1 MTFLEK
7 QPERNY
13 KMKKKLLSIIAIFIL
28 LISLTSCGGDIDKS
42 SVKIIDVAL
51 TDEDYAFVCKKN
63 NISLVF
69 DFNEFLAE
77 IKENGEFNKI
87 IAKYFEGEGEKV
99 GYPITTGDVVNDS
112 EKFVV
117 ATNCP
122 FEPFEYIGD
131 DGKIYGVDIEIAAAY
146 AESRGLELVVKNIDF
161 DSIFLQVEN
170 GYADIGMAGIT
181 VSEERERIYSFT
193 NTYFAA
199 SQKLIVSADCS
210 DFDNCKTADE
220 VNEILS
226 SLSGVKIGYQIG
238 TTGGM
243 YVNGDEDWGYVGFS
257 NIEGKG
263 YLTGQEAIMDLS
275 NGNIYAVIIDE
286 APANALL
293 KSTAPWAEKIS
304 VFINTMKSEYF
315 RDLLVIGLLNTVKVA
330 VFGLIIGIFVGTL
343 IAVIKVAPMYSAAIR
358 ILDKI
363 TSVYV
368 AIFRGTP
375 MVVQLLLAYYVILPA
390 LGIKNIEALSVGI
403 TVFGLNSGAYVSEIM
418 RGGLNSVDRGQLEAG
433 RALGLSYNTSM
444 IKIVI
449 PQAIKNILPTLGN
462 EFITLIKETS
472 ILSFITVYDIYTA
485 LSTIGS
491 KNYEKMI
498 PFIVMALIYI
508 ALVLIITFAVKTME
522 ATLSKSDKKKGKE

>member
-1 MTFLEK
+1 
-7 QPERNY
+7 
-13 KMKKKLLSIIAIFIL
+13 MKKGIRIFISVL
-28 LISLTSCGGDIDKS
+28 MVLAVVISLASCDSGVDEGA
-42 SVKIIDVAL
+42 VKIVDIAL
-51 TDEDYAFVCKKN
+51 TDENYAFVCKKN

-69 DFNEFLAE
+69 DFNDFLAE
-77 IKENGEFNKI
+77 IKSDGRFDEI

-99 GYPITTGDVVNDS
+99 GYPVNTTDVVNDS
-112 EKFVV
+112 RTFVV

-146 AESRGLELVVKNIDF
+146 AESRNLELVIKNIDF

-199 SQKLIVSADCS
+199 SQKLIVSADCH
-210 DFDNCKTADE
+210 DFDDCQSADDINE
-220 VNEILS
+220 VLA
-226 SLSGVKIGYQIG
+226 SLSGVKIGYQMG

-243 YVNGDEDWGYVGFS
+243 YINGDADWGYEGFA

-263 YLTGQEAIMDLS
+263 YLTGQEAIMDLA
-275 NGNIYAVIIDE
+275 NGNIYALIIDE

-293 KSTAPWAEKIS
+293 KSGSPWAEKIDI
-304 VFINTMKSEYF
+304 FFDTMQSAYF
-315 RDLLVIGLLNTVKVA
+315 RELLMVGLLNTVKVA
-330 VFGLIIGIFVGTL
+330 VFGLIIGILIGTL
-343 IAVIKVAPMYSAAIR
+343 IATVKVAPMYSPILRA
-358 ILDKI
+358 LDKI
-363 TSVYV
+363 STLYV

-390 LGIKNIEALSVGI
+390 IGARSIDALSVGI
-403 TVFGLNSGAYVSEIM
+403 AVFGLNSGAYVSEIM
-418 RGGLNSVDRGQLEAG
+418 RGGINSVDRGQLEAA
-433 RALGLSYNTSM
+433 RALGLSYNVSM
-444 IKIVI
+444 IKVVI

-472 ILSFITVYDIYTA
+472 ILSFITVYDLYTA

-498 PFIVMALIYI
+498 PFIMMALIYI
-508 ALVLIITFAVKTME
+508 VLVLIITLAIKVIE
-522 ATLSKSDKKKGKE
+522 SALGKSDKQKGKGEKKHG